1 MQRLLTRY
9 LSLILAFAAIFA
21 IAACQPVITTQAS
34 ISAALAVAAPVY
46 PKGIAFGDV
55 AARKANR
62 DKNAV
67 DQETLPAINAFAIG
81 TSARIL
87 SGAGENSCYS
97 PLSLY
102 YALALAASGAGGET
116 RDELLSLM
124 GADSPDGLS
133 QQCGRLYRL
142 LYTDNEIGQLK
153 IANSLWLG
161 GKSDAANISFND
173 SYIDNA
179 VKAFYASIF
188 NVDFADAGTGKAMA
202 EWIAANTNGT
212 LNPEIE
218 TDPMQI
224 MSIINTIYFYDQWV
238 DRFDTAETRR
248 GTFYLAGGG
257 VQSCEFMNRIDA
269 SGEFSRGEN
278 YTRAAML
285 LKNGGSMCFIL
296 PDAGVDVASLLS
308 RAGNL
313 LECLTGGQMASGK
326 VTWSLPKFSYSSVFS
341 LKESLQAL
349 GVKSAFEGDA
359 DFSGITDSV
368 AYISDVIQQ
377 THIAVNE
384 EGVEASAFTQIDFY
398 GSGQP
403 ESEALMILDRPFIY
417 CIVAPNGVIL
427 FVGVCGNP
435 KAG

>member
-1 MQRLLTRY
+1 MLRIAARF
-9 LSLILAFAAIFA
+9 LSLILAFAVAFTIT
-21 IAACQPVITTQAS
+21 ACQPSISTQDS
-34 ISAALAVAAPVY
+34 ISAALAVAVPTY
-46 PKGIAFGDV
+46 PKSIAFEDS
-55 AARKANR
+55 AARKTVR
-62 DKNAV
+62 DNNAI
-67 DQETLPAINAFAIG
+67 DQKTIAAINAFAIG

-102 YALALAASGAGGET
+102 YALALAVSGAGGET
-116 RDELLSLM
+116 RDELLTLM
-124 GADSPDGLS
+124 CASSQAGLS
-133 QQCGRLYRL
+133 EQCGRLYRL

-161 GKSDAANISFND
+161 GKSDDANISFKD
-173 SYIDNA
+173 DYIDNA
-179 VKAFYASIF
+179 IKSFYASIF

-257 VQSCEFMNRIDA
+257 VRSCEFMNRVDA
-269 SGEFSRGEN
+269 SRDFSRGEN
-278 YTRAAML
+278 YTRSAML

-296 PDAGVDVASLLS
+296 PDAGVDVVSLLS
-308 RAGNL
+308 RSGNL
-313 LECLTGGQMASGK
+313 LECLTGGQSASGK

-349 GVKSAFEGDA
+349 GVKSAFEEDA
-359 DFSGITDSV
+359 DFNGITDSK

-384 EGVEASAFTQIDFY
+384 EGVEASAFTQIDY
-398 GSGQP
+398 VGSSQP
-403 ESEALMILDRPFIY
+403 ENEALMILDRPFIY